1 MKQEPVSYLFRF
13 FVIHFRDKILSR
25 VFNSEN
31 PLKQLVKLCSVL
43 LFLNGFLFV
52 FSIKDLWRV
61 PESNQYEKPSVLYG
75 LGEKNEYEPIAEFY
89 RFSRVVLN
97 IKELPPEADGK
108 PNKLIRSFVSTED
121 NNFYSHWGLD
131 LRGIFRAFMVN
142 ILAGR
147 IKEGASTITQQVARL
162 RFLNTERSFLRK
174 AREAWLALL
183 LEVVFDKD
191 TLMEIYLNKIPL
203 GHGTIGVGAAARFY
217 FRKDVK
223 DLTWGESALLASLTT
238 RPTEFSPL
246 VNPNSSSAKVRVVF
260 KKFVENGILD
270 VKTAEKEYESF
281 SEYYITLNR
290 SPNDSAFGDRLNRF
304 PYFTEY
310 VRKNLTRYIPK
321 STLYSGGLKIYSTLN
336 IQHQTQAE
344 KALYA
349 GLKAQTA
356 LSNQRTFTK
365 IDAFDD
371 AYGEIYDLLSMLN
384 DIPDFKFKIS
394 RSARTFNRAW
404 QEDLRDELS
413 ALNLLSGTESLGET
427 IDWNYKSQQTEDF
440 LLPVEG
446 ALISMR
452 PDTGYITAVV
462 GGSGFR
468 SDNQQI
474 RAFQAYRQPG
484 SAFKPIIYAAAM
496 EYFNEHP
503 DPKKM

>member
-1 MKQEPVSYLFRF
+1 
-13 FVIHFRDKILSR
+13 
-25 VFNSEN
+25 
-31 PLKQLVKLCSVL
+31 
-43 LFLNGFLFV
+43 
-52 FSIKDLWRV
+52 
-61 PESNQYEKPSVLYG
+61 
-75 LGEKNEYEPIAEFY
+75 
-89 RFSRVVLN
+89 
-97 IKELPPEADGK
+97 
-108 PNKLIRSFVSTED
+108 
-121 NNFYSHWGLD
+121 
-131 LRGIFRAFMVN
+131 
-142 ILAGR
+142 
-147 IKEGASTITQQVARL
+147 
-162 RFLNTERSFLRK
+162 
-174 AREAWLALL
+174 
-183 LEVVFDKD
+183 
-191 TLMEIYLNKIPL
+191 MEIYLNEIPL

-440 LLPVEG
+440 LLPSRRGV
-446 ALISMR
+446 
-452 PDTGYITAVV
+452 
-462 GGSGFR
+462 
-468 SDNQQI
+468 
-474 RAFQAYRQPG
+474 
-484 SAFKPIIYAAAM
+484 
-496 EYFNEHP
+496 
-503 DPKKM
+503 